1 MNEDELSQFLEAGSH
16 PLTRA
21 RKGALRPA
29 EEVRD
34 LLGAEI
40 MWVEPDPGGA
50 DALLATI
57 RREVALVAG
66 SLDDLDDL
74 PADVGGLPFRP
85 PAWSGAPAD
94 AFGPPAEPVPVGAG
108 AGGAGGGGSPGAGP
122 TLPPR
127 LPLAAVP
134 SPALPPSGRQ
144 PSRPAHASHAAP
156 SGRRWASV
164 RLPVSVLAAAAALV
178 VLAGAVGMFAITRG
192 EDHPAGTEFAIAGTP
207 LVPDASANATVEDQS
222 AGVSIKLD
230 VRGLPPA
237 KPGTYYQAWVSGSDG
252 AVTIGTFH
260 MRGGDGWIY
269 LWSGVETDRYP
280 TLNVTL
286 ENEGID
292 PASSGLVVLTGRI
305 AT

>member
-1 MNEDELSQFLEAGSH
+1 VNEDELSQFLETRAQ
-16 PLTRA
+16 PPTRA

-29 EEVRD
+29 EKVRD
-34 LLGAEI
+34 LLAAEI
-40 MWVEPDPGGA
+40 TWVEPDPGGA

-57 RREVALVAG
+57 RREVATAAG
-66 SLDDLDDL
+66 TPEDLDDL
-74 PADVGGLPFRP
+74 PADAGSLPFRP

-94 AFGPPAEPVPVGAG
+94 AFGPQGEPVLVGAG
-108 AGGAGGGGSPGAGP
+108 SGPRPGAGP
-122 TLPPR
+122 MPPPR
-127 LPLAAVP
+127 IPLAAVP
-134 SPALPPSGRQ
+134 TPALPPSGRSS
-144 PSRPAHASHAAP
+144 SRPAHASHAAP
-156 SGRRWASV
+156 AGGRRWAGV
-164 RLPVSVLAAAAALV
+164 HLPLPVLAAAAALV
-178 VLAGAVGMFAITRG
+178 VLIGAVGIIALAGG

-286 ENEGID
+286 EKEDID
-292 PASSGLVVLTGRI
+292 PTTSGLVVLTGRI
-305 AT
+305 AA

>member
-1 MNEDELSQFLEAGSH
+1 MNEDELSQFLEAGAH

-40 MWVEPDPGGA
+40 MWIEPDPGGA

-57 RREVALVAG
+57 RREVAMADG
-66 SLDDLDDL
+66 TPEDLADL
-74 PADVGGLPFRP
+74 PADAGSLPFRP

-94 AFGPPAEPVPVGAG
+94 AFGPPPAEPAPVGAG
-108 AGGAGGGGSPGAGP
+108 VGAGVSQTPPLSVVGSPPPGAG
-122 TLPPR
+122 R
-127 LPLAAVP
+127 
-134 SPALPPSGRQ
+134 S

-156 SGRRWASV
+156 VGRRWATV
-164 RLPVSVLAAAAALV
+164 RVPVPVLAAAAVLV
-178 VLAGAVGMFAITRG
+178 VLVGAVGMIVVTRDD
-192 EDHPAGTEFAIAGTP
+192 DHRSGQEFAIAGTP
-207 LVPDASANATVEDQS
+207 LVPDASAEATVDDQS

-230 VRGLPPA
+230 VTGLPPA
-237 KPGTYYQAWVSGSDG
+237 EPGTYYQAWVSGSSG
-252 AVTIGTFH
+252 AVTVGTFH

-286 ENEGID
+286 ESEGLD
-292 PASSGLVVLTGRI
+292 LASSGLVVMSGRI
-305 AT
+305 AA

>member
-1 MNEDELSQFLEAGSH
+1 VNEDELSQFLEAGAH
-16 PLTRA
+16 PPTRA

-40 MWVEPDPGGA
+40 MWIEPDPGGA

-57 RREVALVAG
+57 RREVAMADG
-66 SLDDLDDL
+66 TPEDLADL
-74 PADVGGLPFRP
+74 PADVGSLPFLP

-94 AFGPPAEPVPVGAG
+94 AFGPPAAEPVPVGAG
-108 AGGAGGGGSPGAGP
+108 VGLGPGAGAGP
-122 TLPPR
+122 VSPP
-127 LPLAAVP
+127 LSVVG
-134 SPALPPSGRQ
+134 SPPGAGQS

-156 SGRRWASV
+156 TGRRWPSV
-164 RLPVSVLAAAAALV
+164 RVPVPVLAAAAALV
-178 VLAGAVGMFAITRG
+178 VLMAAVGMIVVNRDDDHRPG
-192 EDHPAGTEFAIAGTP
+192 EEFAIDGTP
-207 LVPDASANATVEDQS
+207 LVPDASAEATVDDLS

-237 KPGTYYQAWVSGSDG
+237 KPGTYYQAWVSGSSG

-286 ENEGID
+286 ESEGLD
-292 PASSGLVVLTGRI
+292 PASSGLVVLSGRI
-305 AT
+305 AA